1 MTRPLLQQMEL
12 VVSLAKRDLKARY
25 KDSVFGFFWSL
36 FRPAFLTVIIWV
48 VFSKILRLEFPHGI
62 LPYWSHVLV
71 SLLAWNY
78 LLGSLMDASHSVI
91 ANAALLKKV
100 RLDAEVFPIAAILA
114 NAVHFILALA
124 VVIPLLIVSGVGV
137 SKLIVFLPVII
148 LLETLFILGLAFY
161 LSALNV
167 FYRDVGSALELFSMA
182 WFYITPVIYPAQV
195 TWDRIREMFG
205 PERGDLYFN
214 LYMMNPAAA
223 IVVAVRK
230 VVLFGQGVGEVYR
243 DDMYAYLLVCA
254 GISIGLTLT
263 GWLLFRRLSTRFVDE
278 L

>member
-1 MTRPLLQQMEL
+1 
-12 VVSLAKRDLKARY
+12 
-25 KDSVFGFFWSL
+25 
-36 FRPAFLTVIIWV
+36 
-48 VFSKILRLEFPHGI
+48 
-62 LPYWSHVLV
+62 
-71 SLLAWNY
+71 
-78 LLGSLMDASHSVI
+78 
-91 ANAALLKKV
+91 
-100 RLDAEVFPIAAILA
+100 
-114 NAVHFILALA
+114 
-124 VVIPLLIVSGVGV
+124 
-137 SKLIVFLPVII
+137 
-148 LLETLFILGLAFY
+148 
-161 LSALNV
+161 
-167 FYRDVGSALELFSMA
+167 MA